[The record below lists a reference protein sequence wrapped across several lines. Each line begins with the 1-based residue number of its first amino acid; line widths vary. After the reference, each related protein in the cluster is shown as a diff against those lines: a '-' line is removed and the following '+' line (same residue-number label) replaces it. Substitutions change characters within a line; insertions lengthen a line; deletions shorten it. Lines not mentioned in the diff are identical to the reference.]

1 MKEVLEKEII
11 KEEEVMEE
19 VKEENQ
25 NDTFDITQKNFLVY
39 GDEIIG
45 VIDGETEIIK
55 NECVEVV
62 QEEVKVITGTIVG
75 EIPVEISFDKNM
87 SDESINEIINHF
99 DYDQV
104 KESSKFIE
112 VDSENIEVSE
122 FIKNK

>member
-1 MKEVLEKEII
+1 MEEMLEKEII

-19 VKEENQ
+19 VKDENQ
-25 NDTFDITQKNFLVY
+25 NESLDITQKNFLVY

-55 NECVEVV
+55 NDCVEVV

-87 SDESINEIINHF
+87 SDESINEIISHF